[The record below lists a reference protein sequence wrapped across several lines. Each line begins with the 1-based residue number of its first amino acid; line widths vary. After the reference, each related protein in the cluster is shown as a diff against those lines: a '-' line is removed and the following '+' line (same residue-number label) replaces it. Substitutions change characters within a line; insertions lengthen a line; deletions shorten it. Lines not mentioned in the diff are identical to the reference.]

1 MQFDFNLPERFDL
14 KYISTEG
21 NEIKPI
27 MIHRALLGSVERFFG
42 VLVEHYAG
50 SFPMWLAP
58 VQIMII
64 PIADR
69 HIDYCNQIS
78 DVLKEKDFRSVVND
92 SSERMNAKIREALML
107 KIPYMIV
114 IGDNEISQNKLSI
127 RTRYCESIPDI
138 DLNEFIN
145 LKKN

>member
-1 MQFDFNLPERFDL
+1 M
-14 KYISTEG
+14 KYISNEG
-21 NEIKPI
+21 NEINPI

-42 VLVEHYAG
+42 VLVEHFAG

-78 DVLKEKDFRSVVND
+78 DVLKEKDFRSKVNN
-92 SSERMNAKIREALML
+92 SSDRMNAKIREAQMQ
-107 KIPYMIV
+107 KIPYMVV
-114 IGDNEISQNKLSI
+114 IGDNEVSQNKLSI
-127 RTRYCESIPDI
+127 RTRSGENMSDI
-138 DLNEFIN
+138 DLNEFFN
-145 LKKN
+145 LLND

>member
-1 MQFDFNLPERFDL
+1 
-14 KYISTEG
+14 
-21 NEIKPI
+21 

-42 VLVEHYAG
+42 VLVEHFAG

-78 DVLKEKDFRSVVND
+78 DALKEKDFRSEVNN
-92 SSERMNAKIREALML
+92 SSDRMNAKIREAQMQ
-107 KIPYMIV
+107 KIPYMVV
-114 IGDNEISQNKLSI
+114 IGDNEVSQNKLSI
-127 RTRYCESIPDI
+127 RTRTGENISDI
-138 DLNEFIN
+138 ELNEFLN
-145 LKKN
+145 LLNV